1 MRLVEMWRENRRVV
15 MAALV
20 VLWVVGI
27 VAVYFATQAREP
39 EYSGTGPAPIRAL
52 EVGALPVT

>member
-1 MRLVEMWRENRRVV
+1 VLKDLWRENRRLV

-27 VAVYFATQAREP
+27 VAVYFATQDREP
-39 EYSGTGPAPIRAL
+39 EYAGTGPAPIRAL